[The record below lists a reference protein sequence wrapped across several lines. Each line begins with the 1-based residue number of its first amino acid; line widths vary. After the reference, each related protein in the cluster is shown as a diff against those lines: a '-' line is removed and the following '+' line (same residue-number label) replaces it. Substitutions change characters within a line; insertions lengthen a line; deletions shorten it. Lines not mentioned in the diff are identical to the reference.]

1 MGIADQIKEQAHKL
15 GALACGIAS
24 VERVSQSLPKD
35 HWPVRL
41 MPDAKN
47 IVVAGCFSPR
57 IAAIYSPESR
67 MYGHSKV
74 ARRGGNR
81 KKISDGIT
89 NLIEKEYG
97 FFALETTEMYLG
109 PFQPFMS
116 LKLCAEE
123 AGLGRR
129 GMNSLINN
137 PKYGPRLEFL
147 IILTAMPLQP
157 DEKLAQSPCP
167 HQDCIAKW
175 AKEKTTFCLEAC
187 PQCLDGEIKKGKL
200 EWTSYQQMNCMPR
213 AQRGNPQR
221 FTMILEQLI
230 NEPDPQKRKSILY
243 GSEFQYC
250 LEAISS
256 RSEVAAFC
264 YECQRV
270 CPIGRDEF
278 QVAHQNMDIDTEF
291 YREALPSGG
300 PLFIS
305 ESLYQDHKNYILKYS
320 NVQQKFAKGAAVD
333 RGKSDRELAQE
344 LGLTP
349 KEVRE
354 IRCRARLEMVSYED
368 WHKADEFKDTR
379 CQQFLKSFYRRSS

>member
-1 MGIADQIKEQAHKL
+1 M
-15 GALACGIAS
+15 
-24 VERVSQSLPKD
+24 
-35 HWPVRL
+35 
-41 MPDAKN
+41 
-47 IVVAGCFSPR
+47 
-57 IAAIYSPESR
+57 
-67 MYGHSKV
+67 
-74 ARRGGNR
+74 
-81 KKISDGIT
+81 
-89 NLIEKEYG
+89 
-97 FFALETTEMYLG
+97 
-109 PFQPFMS
+109 
-116 LKLCAEE
+116 
-123 AGLGRR
+123 
-129 GMNSLINN
+129 
-137 PKYGPRLEFL
+137 
-147 IILTAMPLQP
+147 
-157 DEKLAQSPCP
+157 
-167 HQDCIAKW
+167 
-175 AKEKTTFCLEAC
+175 
-187 PQCLDGEIKKGKL
+187 
-200 EWTSYQQMNCMPR
+200 
-213 AQRGNPQR
+213 
-221 FTMILEQLI
+221 
-230 NEPDPQKRKSILY
+230 Y